1 MSYTSR
7 PQAAL
12 PLNIARFRKTK
23 LVLSGRKTALISL
36 IASTA
41 IFPVSLSTAHAAPQ
55 VGGSTG
61 CIIKPDVSVPVGTFD
76 GNSTSNSLT
85 KCNAAGV
92 QSGFYDMN
100 NFVTAGEINNA
111 FNQIQNEYQ
120 NYVNQQISNNNNG
133 AKDAEQDG
141 RLNGHDQAI
150 TNINNNITNINNTIV
165 NQQNQLN
172 DHSTRIDGVEQK
184 NIEQDGRLDGVEQKN
199 AEQDGRLD
207 SIEQKNIEQDGRLDG
222 VEQKNAE
229 QDGRLDGVEQKNAE
243 QDGRLD
249 GHDRDIAG
257 IKDTGVFYNTDANGN
272 KSGGLTLNDGTG
284 NPVQIGN
291 VAAGKAATDA
301 VNVAQL
307 DSTVAALGG
316 GAKINADGTVQAP
329 VYEVAGLAYNNVGD
343 ALKATNEAA
352 VQYVTDGNGKR
363 TNDIVLTGDGTGPV
377 RLHNVAD
384 GKADTD
390 GANVRQVKQ
399 VAQESKNYTDQ
410 RFSELQSQNTGQFSA
425 LSNQIE
431 RNLQETR
438 AGIASAMGMAA
449 LRFDNN
455 PGKLSFASGLGSF
468 KGSTSMVAGV
478 GYTTEDGAVRINA
491 SMGYN
496 FGEEDLSWNAGASF
510 TLN

>member
-1 MSYTSR
+1 MEHSLLLS
-7 PQAAL
+7 
-12 PLNIARFRKTK
+12 IRKT
-23 LVLSGRKTALISL
+23 TLISL

-41 IFPVSLSTAHAAPQ
+41 ILPVSLSTAVAAPQ
-55 VGGSTG
+55 VGGQGG
-61 CIIKPDVSVPVGTFD
+61 CILKPSTSGAAVGTFTP
-76 GNSTSNSLT
+76 NSTNSSLT
-85 KCNAAGV
+85 PCNGGATWDSQQAFI
-92 QSGFYDMN
+92 QD
-100 NFVTAGEINNA
+100 NFVTAGEINGA

-120 NYVNQQISNNNNG
+120 NYVNQQIANSNNG

-150 TNINNNITNINNTIV
+150 TNINNNITNINNTNV

-172 DHSTRIDGVEQK
+172 DHSTRIEAGEQK
-184 NIEQDGRLDGVEQKN
+184 DV
-199 AEQDGRLD
+199 EQDGRLD

-229 QDGRLDGVEQKNAE
+229 QDGRLDGVEQKNAQ

-249 GHDRDIAG
+249 GHDRDIAA

-352 VQYVTDGNGKR
+352 VQYVTDANGKR
-363 TNDIVLTGDGTGPV
+363 TNDVVLSGNGTGPV
-377 RLHNVAD
+377 RIHNVAD

-390 GANVRQVKQ
+390 AANVRQVKQ

-425 LSNQIE
+425 LSSQIE
-431 RNLQETR
+431 RNLQESR
-438 AGIASAMGMAA
+438 AGIATAMGMAA

-468 KGSTSMVAGV
+468 KGSTSMVAGI

>member
-1 MSYTSR
+1 MEHSH
-7 PQAAL
+7 L
-12 PLNIARFRKTK
+12 
-23 LVLSGRKTALISL
+23 LSIRKTALISL

-41 IFPVSLSTAHAAPQ
+41 ILPVNLSTAIAAPQ
-55 VGGSTG
+55 VGGQGG
-61 CIIKPDVSVPVGTFD
+61 CIIRPGASAPVGTY
-76 GNSTSNSLT
+76 NSNNTSMSVT
-85 KCNAAGV
+85 PCSQQTGDSRDAFI
-92 QSGFYDMN
+92 QD

-120 NYVNQQISNNNNG
+120 NYVNQQISASNNG

-150 TNINNNITNINNTIV
+150 TNINNNITNINNTNV

-172 DHSTRIDGVEQK
+172 DHSTRIDAVEQK
-184 NIEQDGRLDGVEQKN
+184 NVEQDGRLDAVEQKN
-199 AEQDGRLD
+199 VEQDGRLD
-207 SIEQKNIEQDGRLDG
+207 A
-222 VEQKNAE
+222 VEQKNV
-229 QDGRLDGVEQKNAE
+229 Q

-257 IKDTGVFYNTDANGN
+257 IKDTGVFYNTDANDN

-363 TNDIVLTGDGTGPV
+363 TNDVVLSGNGTGPV
-377 RLHNVAD
+377 RIHNVAD

-390 GANVRQVKQ
+390 AANVRQVKQ

-425 LSNQIE
+425 LSSQIE
-431 RNLQETR
+431 RNLQESR
-438 AGIASAMGMAA
+438 AGIATAMGMAA

>member
-7 PQAAL
+7 RLVAKHPIPVAGFVKTQL
-12 PLNIARFRKTK
+12 QPL
-23 LVLSGRKTALISL
+23 GRKTALISL

-41 IFPVSLSTAHAAPQ
+41 ILPAGLSTANAAPQ
-55 VGGSTG
+55 VGGQRG
-61 CIIKPDVSVPVGTFD
+61 CIVQPDRGPAVGTFD
-76 GNSTSNSLT
+76 SNSTSMSSE
-85 KCNAAGV
+85 KCAAQPG
-92 QSGFYDMN
+92 SSYTLD
-100 NFVTAGEINNA
+100 NFATAGEINNA

-120 NYVNQQISNNNNG
+120 NYVNQQISNNNNA

-150 TNINNNITNINNTIV
+150 TNINNNITNINNTNI

-172 DHSTRIDGVEQK
+172 DHTTRIEAGEQK
-184 NIEQDGRLDGVEQKN
+184 DVEQDGRLDAVEQKN
-199 AEQDGRLD
+199 VQ
-207 SIEQKNIEQDGRLDG
+207 
-222 VEQKNAE
+222 
-229 QDGRLDGVEQKNAE
+229 

-257 IKDTGVFYNTDANGN
+257 IKDTGVFYNTDAAGN

-301 VNVAQL
+301 VNVSQL

-316 GAKINADGTVQAP
+316 GAKINADGTIQAP
-329 VYEVAGLAYNNVGD
+329 VYEVAGLGYNNVGD

-363 TNDIVLTGDGTGPV
+363 TNDVVLTGNGTGPV
-377 RLHNVAD
+377 RIHNVAD

-390 GANVRQVKQ
+390 AANVRQVKQ

-425 LSNQIE
+425 LSSQIE

>member
-12 PLNIARFRKTK
+12 PLSIARFRKTK

-61 CIIKPDVSVPVGTFD
+61 CIIKPNVSVPVGTFD
-76 GNSTSNSLT
+76 GNSTSSSLT

-92 QSGFYDMN
+92 QSGYYDMN

-199 AEQDGRLD
+199 T
-207 SIEQKNIEQDGRLDG
+207 EQDGRLDG

-363 TNDIVLTGDGTGPV
+363 TNDVVLTGDGTGPV

-390 GANVRQVKQ
+390 AANVRQVKQ

>member
-7 PQAAL
+7 PQAAKFSLRTGGFLKTRPL
-12 PLNIARFRKTK
+12 PF
-23 LVLSGRKTALISL
+23 GRRIALISL

-41 IFPVSLSTAHAAPQ
+41 ILPVNLSTAIAAPQ
-55 VGGSTG
+55 VGGQRG
-61 CIIKPDVSVPVGTFD
+61 CILKPDTNITVGTFD
-76 GNSTSNSLT
+76 SNSST
-85 KCNAAGV
+85 MTGV
-92 QSGFYDMN
+92 GCDSRYPDKDPTWTHG
-100 NFVTAGEINNA
+100 NFVSAGEVNNA

-120 NYVNQQISNNNNG
+120 NYVNQQIANSNNG

-172 DHSTRIDGVEQK
+172 DHATRIDAVEQKNVEQDGRLDAVEQK
-184 NIEQDGRLDGVEQKN
+184 NIEQGGRLDAVEQKN
-199 AEQDGRLD
+199 VQQDT
-207 SIEQKNIEQDGRLDG
+207 
-222 VEQKNAE
+222 
-229 QDGRLDGVEQKNAE
+229 
-243 QDGRLD
+243 RLD

-257 IKDTGVFYNTDANGN
+257 IKNTGVFYNTDANGN

-352 VQYVTDGNGKR
+352 VQYVTDANGKR
-363 TNDIVLTGDGTGPV
+363 TNDVVLSGNGTGPV
-377 RLHNVAD
+377 RIHNVAD

-390 GANVRQVKQ
+390 AANVRQVKQ

-410 RFSELQSQNTGQFSA
+410 RFSELQTQNTGQFSA
-425 LSNQIE
+425 LSSQIE
-431 RNLQETR
+431 RNLQESR
-438 AGIASAMGMAA
+438 AGIATAMGMAA

-455 PGKLSFASGLGSF
+455 PGKLSFASGLGSW
-468 KGSTSMVAGV
+468 KGSTSMVAGL

>member
-1 MSYTSR
+1 ME
-7 PQAAL
+7 L
-12 PLNIARFRKTK
+12 PSSKFAGNTLLK
-23 LVLSGRKTALISL
+23 LLISS
-36 IASTA
+36 AA
-41 IFPVSLSTAHAAPQ
+41 ILSLNPTFVAAAPA
-55 VGGSTG
+55 VSGKNG
-61 CIIKPDVSVPVGTFD
+61 CIIKYGGAVAGSSGGD
-76 GNSTSNSLT
+76 NSQMMYQQ
-85 KCNAAGV
+85 CNPNAWNGY
-92 QSGFYDMN
+92 YDSSAMEFG
-100 NFVTAGEINNA
+100 NFVTANEVNNA

-120 NYVNQQISNNNNG
+120 NYVNQQISASNNG

-150 TNINNNITNINNTIV
+150 TNINNNITNINITNV

-172 DHSTRIDGVEQK
+172 DHSTRIEAGEQK
-184 NIEQDGRLDGVEQKN
+184 DV
-199 AEQDGRLD
+199 EQDGRLD

-229 QDGRLDGVEQKNAE
+229 QDGRLDGVEQKNVQ

-272 KSGGLTLNDGTG
+272 KSGGVTLNDGTG

-363 TNDIVLTGDGTGPV
+363 TNDVVLTGDGSGPV
-377 RLHNVAD
+377 RMHNVAD

-390 GANVRQVKQ
+390 AANVRQVKQ
-399 VAQESKNYTDQ
+399 AAQESKNYTDQ
-410 RFSELQSQNTGQFSA
+410 RFSELQTQSSDQFSS
-425 LSNQIE
+425 LSSQIE

-438 AGIASAMGMAA
+438 GGIATAMGMAA

-468 KGSTSMVAGV
+468 KGATSVVAGM
-478 GYTTEDGAVRINA
+478 GYTSEDGVVRVNA

-496 FGEEDLSWNAGASF
+496 FGENDLSWNAGASF

>member
-1 MSYTSR
+1 MELPSSNIAGNTLLKLLISG
-7 PQAAL
+7 ATIL
-12 PLNIARFRKTK
+12 PLSPTFAT
-23 LVLSGRKTALISL
+23 
-36 IASTA
+36 
-41 IFPVSLSTAHAAPQ
+41 AAPQ

-61 CIIKPDVSVPVGTFD
+61 CIVKPGASIPVGTFD
-76 GNSTSNSLT
+76 SNSTSMSSAPCNSQS
-85 KCNAAGV
+85 V
-92 QSGFYDMN
+92 QSGIFDMN

-120 NYVNQQISNNNNG
+120 NYVNQQISASNNG

-150 TNINNNITNINNTIV
+150 TNINNNITNINSTNV

-172 DHSTRIDGVEQK
+172 DHSTRIDAIEQKDIVQDSRLDAVEQK
-184 NIEQDGRLDGVEQKN
+184 NVEQDT
-199 AEQDGRLD
+199 
-207 SIEQKNIEQDGRLDG
+207 
-222 VEQKNAE
+222 
-229 QDGRLDGVEQKNAE
+229 
-243 QDGRLD
+243 RLD
-249 GHDRDIAG
+249 GHDRDIAN

-272 KSGGLTLNDGTG
+272 KTGGVTLNDGTG

-352 VQYVTDGNGKR
+352 VQYVTDANGKR
-363 TNDIVLTGDGTGPV
+363 TNDVVLTGNGNGPV
-377 RLHNVAD
+377 RIHNVAD

-390 GANVRQVKQ
+390 AANVRQVKQ

-425 LSNQIE
+425 LSSQIE
-431 RNLQETR
+431 RNLQESR
-438 AGIASAMGMAA
+438 AGIATAMGMAA

-468 KGSTSMVAGV
+468 KGSTSMVAGL

>member
-1 MSYTSR
+1 MSYTLR

-12 PLNIARFRKTK
+12 PLNIARFSKTK

-41 IFPVSLSTAHAAPQ
+41 ILPVSFSTAHAAPQ

-61 CIIKPDVSVPVGTFD
+61 CIIKPNASIPVGTYD
-76 GNSTSNSLT
+76 SGSTSMST
-85 KCNAAGV
+85 PKCNAQSVQAGI
-92 QSGFYDMN
+92 YDMN
-100 NFVTAGEINNA
+100 NFVTSGEINNA

-120 NYVNQQISNNNNG
+120 SYVNQQISNNNNA

-207 SIEQKNIEQDGRLDG
+207 GVEQKNIEQDGRLDA
-222 VEQKNAE
+222 VEQKNT
-229 QDGRLDGVEQKNAE
+229 Q

-363 TNDIVLTGDGTGPV
+363 TNDVVLTGDGTGPV
-377 RLHNVAD
+377 RIHNVGD

-390 GANVRQVKQ
+390 AANVRQVKQ

-455 PGKLSFASGLGSF
+455 PGKLSFASGLGSY

>member
-1 MSYTSR
+1 MTGVGCNSR
-7 PQAAL
+7 
-12 PLNIARFRKTK
+12 
-23 LVLSGRKTALISL
+23 
-36 IASTA
+36 
-41 IFPVSLSTAHAAPQ
+41 FPDQDPTWTL
-55 VGGSTG
+55 G
-61 CIIKPDVSVPVGTFD
+61 
-76 GNSTSNSLT
+76 
-85 KCNAAGV
+85 
-92 QSGFYDMN
+92 
-100 NFVTAGEINNA
+100 NFVTAGEVNNA

-120 NYVNQQISNNNNG
+120 NYVNQQISNSNNG

-141 RLNGHDQAI
+141 RLNGHDQLI
-150 TNINNNITNINNTIV
+150 TNINTNITNINNLNY
-165 NQQNQLN
+165 NQQVQLT
-172 DHSTRIDGVEQK
+172 DHANRIDAIEEKNVEQDGRLDAVEQK
-184 NIEQDGRLDGVEQKN
+184 NIEQDGRLDAVEQKN
-199 AEQDGRLD
+199 VEQDT
-207 SIEQKNIEQDGRLDG
+207 
-222 VEQKNAE
+222 
-229 QDGRLDGVEQKNAE
+229 
-243 QDGRLD
+243 RLD

-257 IKDTGVFYNTDANGN
+257 IKNTGVFYNTDANGN

-352 VQYVTDGNGKR
+352 VQYVTDANGKR
-363 TNDIVLTGDGTGPV
+363 TNDVVLSGNGTGPV
-377 RLHNVAD
+377 RIHNVAD

-390 GANVRQVKQ
+390 AANVRQVKQ

-410 RFSELQSQNTGQFSA
+410 RFSELQTQNTGQFSA
-425 LSNQIE
+425 LSSQIE
-431 RNLQETR
+431 RNLQESR
-438 AGIASAMGMAA
+438 AGIATAMGMAA

-468 KGSTSMVAGV
+468 KGSTSMVAGL

>member
-1 MSYTSR
+1 MGRFLKT
-7 PQAAL
+7 PPL
-12 PLNIARFRKTK
+12 PF
-23 LVLSGRKTALISL
+23 GGKTALISL
-36 IASTA
+36 IASTV
-41 IFPVSLSTAHAAPQ
+41 ILPVSSSTALAAPQ
-55 VGGSTG
+55 VGGQRG
-61 CIIKPDVSVPVGTFD
+61 CIIKPDTNITVGTFD
-76 GNSTSNSLT
+76 SNSGT
-85 KCNAAGV
+85 MTGV
-92 QSGFYDMN
+92 GCDSRHPDQDPTWTLG
-100 NFVTAGEINNA
+100 NFVTAGEVNNA

-120 NYVNQQISNNNNG
+120 NYVNQQIANSNNG

-172 DHSTRIDGVEQK
+172 DHSTRIDAIEQKDIVQDVRLDAVEQK
-184 NIEQDGRLDGVEQKN
+184 NVEQDT
-199 AEQDGRLD
+199 
-207 SIEQKNIEQDGRLDG
+207 
-222 VEQKNAE
+222 
-229 QDGRLDGVEQKNAE
+229 
-243 QDGRLD
+243 RLD

-257 IKDTGVFYNTDANGN
+257 IKNTGVFYNTDANGN

-363 TNDIVLTGDGTGPV
+363 MNDVVLSGNGTGPV
-377 RLHNVAD
+377 RIHNVAD

-390 GANVRQVKQ
+390 AANVRQVKQ

-425 LSNQIE
+425 LSSQIE
-431 RNLQETR
+431 RNLQESR
-438 AGIASAMGMAA
+438 AGIATAMGMAA

>member
-1 MSYTSR
+1 MELPSSKIAGNTLLKLLISS
-7 PQAAL
+7 ATIL
-12 PLNIARFRKTK
+12 PLSPTFAT
-23 LVLSGRKTALISL
+23 
-36 IASTA
+36 
-41 IFPVSLSTAHAAPQ
+41 AAPQ

-61 CIIKPDVSVPVGTFD
+61 CIVKPNVSIPVGTFD
-76 GNSTSNSLT
+76 SNSTTMSSAP
-85 KCNAAGV
+85 CNAQSV
-92 QSGFYDMN
+92 QTGIFDMN

-120 NYVNQQISNNNNG
+120 NYVNQQISASNNG

-150 TNINNNITNINNTIV
+150 TNINNNITNINNTNV

-172 DHSTRIDGVEQK
+172 DHSTRIDAIEQK
-184 NIEQDGRLDGVEQKN
+184 DIVQDGRLDAVEQKN
-199 AEQDGRLD
+199 VEQD
-207 SIEQKNIEQDGRLDG
+207 N
-222 VEQKNAE
+222 
-229 QDGRLDGVEQKNAE
+229 
-243 QDGRLD
+243 RLD

-284 NPVQIGN
+284 TPVQIGN

-352 VQYVTDGNGKR
+352 VQYVTDANGKR
-363 TNDIVLTGDGTGPV
+363 TNDVVLSGNGTGPV
-377 RLHNVAD
+377 RIHNVAD

-390 GANVRQVKQ
+390 AANVRQVKQ

-410 RFSELQSQNTGQFSA
+410 RFSELQTQNTGQFSA
-425 LSNQIE
+425 LSSQIE
-431 RNLQETR
+431 RNLQESR
-438 AGIASAMGMAA
+438 AGIATAMGMAA

>member
-1 MSYTSR
+1 MSYTLR

-12 PLNIARFRKTK
+12 PLNIARFGKTK
-23 LVLSGRKTALISL
+23 LPLSGRKAALISL

-41 IFPVSLSTAHAAPQ
+41 ILPVSLSTAHAAPQ

-61 CIIKPDVSVPVGTFD
+61 CIIKPNVSVPVGTFD

-150 TNINNNITNINNTIV
+150 TTINNNITNINNTIV

-184 NIEQDGRLDGVEQKN
+184 NIEQDGRLDAVEQKN
-199 AEQDGRLD
+199 TQ
-207 SIEQKNIEQDGRLDG
+207 
-222 VEQKNAE
+222 
-229 QDGRLDGVEQKNAE
+229 

-343 ALKATNEAA
+343 ALKATNDAA

-363 TNDIVLTGDGTGPV
+363 TNDVVLSGDGTGPV

-384 GKADTD
+384 GKVDTD
-390 GANVRQVKQ
+390 AANVRQVKQ

-410 RFSELQSQNTGQFSA
+410 RFSELQSRNTDQFSA

-455 PGKLSFASGLGSF
+455 PGKLSFASGLGSY

>member
-1 MSYTSR
+1 MEPPSFKFAGDTLLKLLISG
-7 PQAAL
+7 AAIL
-12 PLNIARFRKTK
+12 PLNATS
-23 LVLSGRKTALISL
+23 VA
-36 IASTA
+36 
-41 IFPVSLSTAHAAPQ
+41 AAPA
-55 VGGSTG
+55 VSGTKG
-61 CIIKPDVSVPVGTFD
+61 CIVGNGTHSANPNND
-76 GNSTSNSLT
+76 SNSGGGTLPYA
-85 KCNAAGV
+85 CNVTG
-92 QSGFYDMN
+92 GDPGGLKLGDY
-100 NFVTAGEINNA
+100 VTANEVNNA

-120 NYVNQQISNNNNG
+120 NYVNQQISNSNNG

-150 TNINNNITNINNTIV
+150 TNINNNITNIHNTNV

-172 DHSTRIDGVEQK
+172 DHSTRIEAGEQKDVEQDGRLDGIEQKNIEQDGRLDGVEQK

-199 AEQDGRLD
+199 VQ
-207 SIEQKNIEQDGRLDG
+207 
-222 VEQKNAE
+222 
-229 QDGRLDGVEQKNAE
+229 

-257 IKDTGVFYNTDANGN
+257 IKDTGVFYNTDASGS

-284 NPVQIGN
+284 SPVQIGN

-316 GAKINADGTVQAP
+316 GAKINADGTMQAP
-329 VYEVAGLAYNNVGD
+329 VYEVAGIGYNNVGD
-343 ALKATNEAA
+343 ALMATNEAA
-352 VQYVTDGNGKR
+352 VQYVTDANGKR
-363 TNDIVLTGDGTGPV
+363 TNDVVLSGNGTGPV
-377 RLHNVAD
+377 RIHNVAD

-390 GANVRQVKQ
+390 AANVRQVKQ
-399 VAQESKNYTDQ
+399 LAQESKNYTDQ

-425 LSNQIE
+425 LSSQIE
-431 RNLQETR
+431 RNLQESR
-438 AGIASAMGMAA
+438 AGIATAMGMAA

>member
-1 MSYTSR
+1 MELPSSKFAGNTLLKLLISS
-7 PQAAL
+7 ATIL
-12 PLNIARFRKTK
+12 PLSPTFVA
-23 LVLSGRKTALISL
+23 
-36 IASTA
+36 
-41 IFPVSLSTAHAAPQ
+41 AAPQ
-55 VGGSTG
+55 VGGQRG
-61 CIIKPDVSVPVGTFD
+61 CIFKPGQAPNVGTFD
-76 GNSTSNSLT
+76 SNSTSMSIEPCPT
-85 KCNAAGV
+85 TPSGSNA
-92 QSGFYDMN
+92 YILD
-100 NFVTAGEINNA
+100 NFATAGEINNA

-120 NYVNQQISNNNNG
+120 NYVNQQISASNNG

-172 DHSTRIDGVEQK
+172 DHSTRIDAIEQK
-184 NIEQDGRLDGVEQKN
+184 DIVQDGRLDAVEQKN
-199 AEQDGRLD
+199 VEQDT
-207 SIEQKNIEQDGRLDG
+207 
-222 VEQKNAE
+222 
-229 QDGRLDGVEQKNAE
+229 
-243 QDGRLD
+243 RLD

-257 IKDTGVFYNTDANGN
+257 IKNAGVFYNTDANGN

-352 VQYVTDGNGKR
+352 VQYVTDANGKR
-363 TNDIVLTGDGTGPV
+363 TNDVVLSGNGTGPV
-377 RLHNVAD
+377 RIHNVAD

-390 GANVRQVKQ
+390 AANVRQVKQ

-425 LSNQIE
+425 LSSQIE
-431 RNLQETR
+431 RNLQESR
-438 AGIASAMGMAA
+438 AGIATAMGMAA